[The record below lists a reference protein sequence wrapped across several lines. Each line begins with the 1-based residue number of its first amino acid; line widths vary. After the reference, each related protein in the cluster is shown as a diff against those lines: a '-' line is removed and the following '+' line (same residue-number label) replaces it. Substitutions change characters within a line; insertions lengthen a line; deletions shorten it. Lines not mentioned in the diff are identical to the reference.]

1 MKRNF
6 IGLVLFFGLF
16 NCGFSQGSEKEGGM
30 ILFHGLVM
38 DAKTESP
45 LTGSQVTINR
55 SFASVSD
62 GEGKFAFYVNR
73 SDTVV
78 FSRLG
83 YKSAVLFVSDTLSGK
98 EFIAGIY
105 LHTDTLSIGEVI
117 IVPRLTNLKSELMNQ
132 RTEAGNET
140 ENAKYN
146 LEVSAYQGRITQNK
160 LGDPAINYELIR
172 QKQRNDAYSKGQIPS
187 DQIAGL
193 SPLLLIPAA
202 YLLMNGLPVK
212 PAPFTPRLTE
222 QEINQIH
229 KKYVETLRQRK

>member
-1 MKRNF
+1 
-6 IGLVLFFGLF
+6 
-16 NCGFSQGSEKEGGM
+16 
-30 ILFHGLVM
+30 M